1 MTTEEFGKELARI
14 QRDSFVEKQ
23 IALYADYLP
32 RRFEEILEE
41 SSKMRWSDQNAYES
55 GCFKNLLETAIK
67 QIVTVNENFEE
78 RRSEKLEERR
88 NEKK

>member
-23 IALYADYLP
+23 IQLYADYLP
-32 RRFEEILEE
+32 KRFKEVQEE
-41 SSKMRWSDQNAYES
+41 SEQLDWKDRNAYEA
-55 GCFKNLLETAIK
+55 GCYRSMLETAIK
-67 QIVTVNENFEE
+67 QIVTVNKNFEE
-78 RRSEKLEERR
+78 RK

>member
-41 SSKMRWSDQNAYES
+41 SSKMDWRDQNAYEA
-55 GCFKNLLETAIK
+55 GCFKSLLETAIK
-67 QIVTVNENFEE
+67 QIVEVNKNF
-78 RRSEKLEERR
+78 EERR

>member
-1 MTTEEFGKELARI
+1 MTTEEFGKELTRI

-23 IALYADYLP
+23 IQLYADYLP

-41 SSKMRWSDQNAYES
+41 SSKMEWRDQNAYEA
-55 GCFKNLLETAIK
+55 GCFRTLLESAIK
-67 QIVTVNENFEE
+67 QIVAVNENFEE
-78 RRSEKLEERR
+78 KR